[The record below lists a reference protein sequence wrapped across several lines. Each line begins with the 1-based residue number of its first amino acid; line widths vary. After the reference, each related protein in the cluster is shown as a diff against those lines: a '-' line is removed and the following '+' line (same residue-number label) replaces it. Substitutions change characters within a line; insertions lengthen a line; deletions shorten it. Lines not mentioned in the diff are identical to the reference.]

1 MARHFSEQICCAPFL
16 QAGQLVDRLGDKC
29 LDLMSELFTKF
40 GDSLTYRGNDYQK
53 TILTQK
59 RTGVFP
65 PMKYQKSA

>member
-1 MARHFSEQICCAPFL
+1 M
-16 QAGQLVDRLGDKC
+16 DRLGDKC

-53 TILTQK
+53 AVLTQK
-59 RTGVFP
+59 RTGAFP